1 MVSDADIYNF
11 INIDAGCFE
20 NGVTAW
26 GLIEKDHK
34 GDVNF
39 AATHSENIRTSPLL
53 AETLAL
59 RCCLDWMISS
69 NHPGFVIIET
79 DSEST
84 VKCLQGKLNVAE
96 LDLVISDCIHFLFLL
111 PNVIVAFISRT
122 KNKAAHGLVE
132 VAVNL
137 SSRSWVGCTP
147 DQIAAIVCK
156 NSLSSNWMKLS
167 SRKKKQRY
175 TWKIEFMI

>member
-1 MVSDADIYNF
+1 MVSDADLYNF

-39 AATHSENIRTSPLL
+39 AATHS
-53 AETLAL
+53 ETLAL

-96 LDLVISDCIHFLFLL
+96 LDPVISDCIHFLFLL
-111 PNVIVAFISRT
+111 LNVIVAFISRT
-122 KNKAAHGLVE
+122 KNKAAHGFVE

-137 SSRSWVGCTP
+137 SSRSWAGCTP
-147 DQIAAIVCK
+147 GQIAAIVCK
-156 NSLSSNWMKLS
+156 NSLSSN
-167 SRKKKQRY
+167 
-175 TWKIEFMI
+175 